1 MEAIM
6 HVPIILALSVWKS
19 FREVGYSGLDIM

>member
-19 FREVGYSGLDIM
+19 VLEGGDSGLDIM